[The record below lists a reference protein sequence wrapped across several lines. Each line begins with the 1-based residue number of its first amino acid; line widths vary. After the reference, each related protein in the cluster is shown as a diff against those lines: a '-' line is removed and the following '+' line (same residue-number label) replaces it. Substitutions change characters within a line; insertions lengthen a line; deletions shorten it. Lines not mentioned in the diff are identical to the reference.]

1 MFYKFKFILTWSK
14 IRMLIVLVELISFFV
29 TLEGITQGLRIN
41 QKLVISM
48 YLIIPISTQ
57 ELVQFSEVSRVSGD
71 LQSDDKTLSKK
82 EKEEK

>member
-1 MFYKFKFILTWSK
+1 
-14 IRMLIVLVELISFFV
+14 
-29 TLEGITQGLRIN
+29 
-41 QKLVISM
+41 M